1 METIEVVE
9 SDKGWTVKH
18 GARILFIDTVKERT
32 LRTAQAIS
40 DTLFDEGVRRQVVLV
55 RQDS

>member
-9 SDKGWTVKH
+9 SDKGWTVRH
-18 GARILFIDTVKERT
+18 GARVLFIDTVKERT
-32 LRTAQAIS
+32 LQTAQAIS
-40 DTLFDEGVRRQVVLV
+40 DSLFAEGVRRQVVLI

>member
-9 SDKGWTVKH
+9 SEKGWTVRH

-32 LRTAQAIS
+32 FRAAQAIS
-40 DTLFDEGVRRQVVLV
+40 DTLFDEGVRRQIVLV
-55 RQDS
+55 RQDG